1 MFRHVD
7 TRVPGEV
14 ETQVHAIYRKLFP
27 SGERAFVPRAFEW
40 ATNCFTGKHD
50 GYLPVD
56 ALYHDFE
63 HTLQGTLC
71 LARLLHGRHTAQV
84 APELDA
90 KTFELGLLAILF
102 HDTGYLKKQGDA
114 EGTGAK
120 YTLIH
125 VTRSTLFAREFL
137 LQKGYSDPDIT
148 SIQNMIRCTGVNA
161 DLKSIRWKSELE
173 KIVAYALGTADLLGQ
188 MAAHDYVGKLPILYQ
203 EFAEASRLGGDGASR
218 LAYEGAEELMRT
230 TPAFWEKYVLPKI
243 RGDFENLSVFLNIP
257 YPSGPNLYIERIEEN
272 IRLLRQHLAG
282 IPVVPPATSKSG

>member
-14 ETQVHAIYRKLFP
+14 ETQVHAIYRKLYP
-27 SGERAFVPRAFEW
+27 TGERAFVPRAFEW

-50 GYLPVD
+50 GYLPID

-71 LARLLHGRHTAQV
+71 LARLLHGRHMANA

-102 HDTGYLKKQGDA
+102 HDTGYLKKKGDA

-120 YTLIH
+120 YTLVH
-125 VTRSTLFAREFL
+125 VVRSTVFAREFL
-137 LQKGYSDPDIT
+137 EKKGYSDPDIT
-148 SIQNMIRCTGVNA
+148 SIQHMIRCTGVNA
-161 DLKSIRWKSELE
+161 DLKTIPWKSELE

-188 MAAHDYVGKLPILYQ
+188 MAAPDYVKKLPILYL
-203 EFAEASRLGGDGASR
+203 EFVEASRFGGAGSSR
-218 LAYEGAEELMRT
+218 LAYQGAEELMRT

-243 RGDFENLSVFLNIP
+243 QGDFESLYTFLNDP
-257 YPSGPNLYIERIEEN
+257 YPSGPNHYIGRIEEN
-272 IRLLRQHLAG
+272 IRTLRQLLAG
-282 IPVVPPATSKSG
+282 SPTVPSPT